1 MPANGLFVGLPK
13 ATIEAIRDKAV
24 TFILEG
30 KTIMSYGDGSTNAS
44 KQFAMPPQQM
54 LQEANYALLR
64 MEGGRTRGLYTNYNR
79 LVDR

>member
-24 TFILEG
+24 TLILEG

-44 KQFAMPPQQM
+44 KQFALPPQQM

-64 MEGGRTRGLYTNYNR
+64 LEGRTRGLYTNYNR

>member
-24 TFILEG
+24 TLILEG

-44 KQFAMPPQQM
+44 KQFALPPQQM

-64 MEGGRTRGLYTNYNR
+64 VEGRTRGLYTNYNR

>member
-13 ATIEAIRDKAV
+13 VTIEAIRDKAV
-24 TFILEG
+24 ALILEG

-44 KQFAMPPQQM
+44 KSFSLPPERM

-64 MEGGRTRGLYTNYNR
+64 LEGGRTRGLYTNYNR